1 MARISNHKDSWSLI
15 VISNNIIS
23 CKLTKRSLKLNIFQ
37 GGVGTSIDTGST
49 FNVDRAQHF
58 GLELAKVSYILFG
71 CGILNV
77 IGRIIT
83 GKFADFIGNGI
94 FWFTTVI
101 MSLYSVFFATSDFC
115 QEEIGQTLWFITFTL
130 AHAAYHT
137 TTLVMIR

>member
-1 MARISNHKDSWSLI
+1 MK
-15 VISNNIIS
+15 
-23 CKLTKRSLKLNIFQ
+23 KNIFP
-37 GGVGTSIDTGST
+37 GNVGTSIDVAIT
-49 FNVDRAQHF
+49 FNVDRAQHL
-58 GLELAKVSYILFG
+58 GLGLDKVSYILLG
-71 CGILNV
+71 SGILNV
-77 IGRIIT
+77 ISKIIM
-83 GKFADFIGNGI
+83 GKISDFIGNGI